1 MLRYT
6 EKLMLNLHLMKYSER
21 KISVYPSFKSSLL
34 CTSNQGSVKK
44 TCLGCLGFFIFFCFF
59 VCLFVFDKDK
69 TPFLLSIN
77 VLVSNIAKEI
87 LEIWSSCETL
97 K

>member
-1 MLRYT
+1 
-6 EKLMLNLHLMKYSER
+6 MLNLHLMKYSER
-21 KISVYPSFKSSLL
+21 KISQFILL
-34 CTSNQGSVKK
+34 LKAHSYVQVIKGVLKK
-44 TCLGCLGFFIFFCFF
+44 PCLGCLVFFYLFCFF
-59 VCLFVFDKDK
+59 VRLFVFDKDK